1 MKSPV
6 AATVVAAVVLALAV
20 AAPAA
25 AQSLNDLSKM
35 GAGLGG
41 GGGLLGALSSGSGSL
56 ASPQNAAGVLG
67 YCQEQ
72 GYAPDTASMVK
83 DKLLTKVGGQQ
94 KASQD
99 SGYLAGLGGVLQGG
113 DGSSLDLGKLKQV
126 AGEKACGVIA

>member
-1 MKSPV
+1 
-6 AATVVAAVVLALAV
+6 
-20 AAPAA
+20 
-25 AQSLNDLSKM
+25 M
-35 GAGLGG
+35 GVQTCARPIW
-41 GGGLLGALSSGSGSL
+41 ALSAGSGSL

-126 AGEKACGVIA
+126 AGEKACGVIADRAVSSFLGG